1 MSNITDHKTLTLKIP
16 AGTSL
21 DEIKGVLYDYLYEKW
36 VTSKDIEL
44 VFEIKP
50 KEEFCE
56 KYDVAPEDFQ
66 MLHKQFQER

>member
-21 DEIKGVLYDYLYEKW
+21 DEIKGALYDYLYDKW

-50 KEEFCE
+50 KEEKRE
-56 KYDVAPEDFQ
+56 
-66 MLHKQFQER
+66 QENE

>member
-21 DEIKGVLYDYLYEKW
+21 DEIKGALYDYLYDKW

-50 KEEFCE
+50 KEEKRE
-56 KYDVAPEDFQ
+56 
-66 MLHKQFQER
+66 